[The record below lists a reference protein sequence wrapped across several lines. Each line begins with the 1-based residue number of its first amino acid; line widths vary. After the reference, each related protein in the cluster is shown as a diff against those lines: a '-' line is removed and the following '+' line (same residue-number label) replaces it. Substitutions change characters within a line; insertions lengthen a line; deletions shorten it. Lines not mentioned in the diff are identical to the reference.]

1 MLHRR
6 RRSRRDRQRDGTAIH
21 RRPSSRPAWPAGSR
35 AAPPAPVAIDL
46 LVDVDLDRTDIAAAA
61 VQCRSERQ
69 VAVFALV
76 EGRVDDQTDRAR
88 IGGTVAEA
96 AAAPVDRAGVY
107 AGAAADAFER
117 GPELRHAEALGPAVV
132 DQHDVHL
139 AACPRPAEMR
149 SVLRDR

>member
-69 VAVFALV
+69 IAVFSLV
-76 EGRVDDQTDRAR
+76 EGRVDDQADRTR
-88 IGGTVAEA
+88 VGGAIAEA
-96 AAAPVDRAGVY
+96 AAAPIDRTGVH
-107 AGAAADAFER
+107 AGATADAFER
-117 GPELRHAEALGPAVV
+117 GPELLEAQSLGPAVV
-132 DQHDVHL
+132 D
-139 AACPRPAEMR
+139 
-149 SVLRDR
+149 